1 MTVERSGMMSAAMK
15 VIVFCL
21 ALTSTLT
28 ACTAGPT
35 PEPSESSTTT
45 SAEPN
50 TESPAPTKSDPA
62 PKSSSASFNGVE
74 FDVTFSFDYPATW
87 TVTNTAPPNQEGGP
101 FVISNEAGVEVAS
114 LYVQPQLT
122 AYQCE
127 GVCGDMAVSYLGE
140 VPGQGML
147 GDKPYS
153 VQTKAMDLTS
163 RQDLQ
168 KANRW
173 QGNVRLTIG
182 VVGNPSTTPAED
194 PFYFTTSASIDVPS
208 TSSPVR
214 PIIFAAD
221 RYFETMTEAKAYTS
235 SNEHEQIQAMMRSV
249 KATAVTGGGRGTPT
263 PTATSTGL
271 R

>member
-1 MTVERSGMMSAAMK
+1 MK
-15 VIVFCL
+15 VTVLCL

-28 ACTAGPT
+28 ACTAGPA
-35 PEPSESSTTT
+35 PVPSESFTTT

-62 PKSSSASFNGVE
+62 STSSSATFNGVE

-101 FVISNEAGVEVAS
+101 FMIANEAGVEVAS
-114 LYVQPQLT
+114 LHLEPQLT
-122 AYQCE
+122 ANRCE
-127 GVCGDMAVSYLGE
+127 RVCGDMAVSYLGE

-173 QGNVRLTIG
+173 QGNVRLTVG
-182 VVGNPSTTPAED
+182 VVGNPPTTPTED
-194 PFYFTTSASIDVPS
+194 PFYFTTGAGIDVLS

-221 RYFETMTEAKAYTS
+221 RYFETMAVAKAYTS
-235 SNEHEQIQAMMRSV
+235 SSEHAQIHSMMRSLN
-249 KATAVTGGGRGTPT
+249 ATVTTGAGMGIPT
-263 PTATSTGL
+263 PTATPSGF